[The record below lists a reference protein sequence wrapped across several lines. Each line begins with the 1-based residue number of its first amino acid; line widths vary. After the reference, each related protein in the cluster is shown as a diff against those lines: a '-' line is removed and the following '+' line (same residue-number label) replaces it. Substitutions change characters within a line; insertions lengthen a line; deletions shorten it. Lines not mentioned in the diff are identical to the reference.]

1 MSRQLMF
8 LICIVKK
15 FIKTGSIKLLKR
27 DILIVDSYNIV
38 CIVKLTL
45 LDIARLIFNESRIF

>member
-8 LICIVKK
+8 LICIINK

-27 DILIVDSYNIV
+27 DILFVDSYNIV
-38 CIVKLTL
+38 CIVKITL